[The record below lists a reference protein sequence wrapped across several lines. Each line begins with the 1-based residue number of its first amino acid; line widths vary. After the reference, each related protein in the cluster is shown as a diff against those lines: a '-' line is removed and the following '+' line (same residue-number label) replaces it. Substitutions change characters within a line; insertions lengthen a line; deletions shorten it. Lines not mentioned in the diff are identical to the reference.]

1 MSHQSSHPTPHY
13 LRFGPKIGVTVKMF
27 ARAAVTKRNAIERG
41 LWRGQFEVY
50 SSFGY
55 PGACPGGVYG
65 VPAELQMVPDGL

>member
-27 ARAAVTKRNAIERG
+27 ARAATAARVTKRNAIERE

-55 PGACPGGVYG
+55 PGGVYG